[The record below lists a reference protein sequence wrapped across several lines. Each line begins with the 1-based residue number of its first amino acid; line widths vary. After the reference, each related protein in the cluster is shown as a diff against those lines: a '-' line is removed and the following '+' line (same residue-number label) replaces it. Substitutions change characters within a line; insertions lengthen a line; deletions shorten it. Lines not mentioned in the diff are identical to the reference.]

1 MPKSYLIA
9 LEGGGTRSQAALM
22 DLDGMVY
29 HIVDAGEVNT
39 NFMPLEQ
46 AQANVR
52 DAVQRVLLAA
62 GISGEQV
69 GQIVTSL
76 VAVQFGA
83 ETFGAIT
90 PGACYT
96 VYGERE
102 VVFARAGIYQP
113 HGVAIVASTGA
124 TVFGIRADDGRQVS
138 LGGWGSLLGDEGSA
152 YHLGLL
158 GLRSAA
164 KAWES
169 REQAET
175 RLVEALCQ
183 RFGLD
188 REHFQD
194 EMIELAYG
202 KPLTRSEIA
211 GLAPLVTR
219 LAWEGDHVAARI
231 TGEVAEDLA
240 ALMMHAARRLF
251 SPGELFDVVIAGG
264 MVNAGSLLLEPLS
277 HHLSGEFPRA
287 VLKIGEELP
296 AVALG
301 RLALFHLSLQ
311 EGSSC

>member
-1 MPKSYLIA
+1 MANSYLIA

-22 DLDGMVY
+22 DLDGTVY
-29 HIVDAGEVNT
+29 QIVDAGEVNT

-52 DAVQRVLLAA
+52 QAVQRVLSAA
-62 GISGEQV
+62 GISGQQV
-69 GQIVTSL
+69 RQIVTSL

-83 ETFGAIT
+83 ETFGALA
-90 PGACYT
+90 PSACYT

-113 HGVAIVASTGA
+113 HGVAVVASTGA
-124 TVFGIRADDGRQVS
+124 TVFGVRADDGRQVT

-164 KAWES
+164 MAWEG
-169 REQAET
+169 REQGET
-175 RLVEALCQ
+175 RLVEALSQ
-183 RFGLD
+183 HFGLS

-194 EMIELAYG
+194 DMIELAYG

-219 LAWEGDHVAARI
+219 LAQEGDEVAARLTNQV
-231 TGEVAEDLA
+231 TGDLA

-251 SPGELFDVVIAGG
+251 APSENFDVVIAGG
-264 MVNAGSLLLEPLS
+264 MVNAGDLLLEPL
-277 HHLSGEFPRA
+277 HNALSGEFPQA
-287 VLKIGEELP
+287 VLKTGNELP

-301 RLALFHLSLQ
+301 KLALFHSD
-311 EGSSC
+311 